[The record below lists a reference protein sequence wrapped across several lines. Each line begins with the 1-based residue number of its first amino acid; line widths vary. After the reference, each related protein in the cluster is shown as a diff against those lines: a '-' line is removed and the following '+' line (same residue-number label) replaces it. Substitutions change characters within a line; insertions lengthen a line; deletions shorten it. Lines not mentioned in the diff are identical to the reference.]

1 MNNVDGPIISPSE
14 IVNIACG
21 ESQIPV
27 SFTLETNWEAF
38 AFSKDYSTKEAT
50 LIRKEKFQ

>member
-14 IVNIACG
+14 IVNIARG